1 MERHV
6 RQRRKGLSYI
16 LSSTLSLRNC
26 REIAELLCS
35 FVFAINHRS
44 TAFNLKQTVR
54 LNMIVKINGV
64 LENIGDTRVLYK
76 WIYPRVGE
84 FLLYS
89 MLLVTRDVQFDT
101 KN

>member
-1 MERHV
+1 
-6 RQRRKGLSYI
+6 
-16 LSSTLSLRNC
+16 
-26 REIAELLCS
+26 
-35 FVFAINHRS
+35 
-44 TAFNLKQTVR
+44 
-54 LNMIVKINGV
+54 MIVKINGV